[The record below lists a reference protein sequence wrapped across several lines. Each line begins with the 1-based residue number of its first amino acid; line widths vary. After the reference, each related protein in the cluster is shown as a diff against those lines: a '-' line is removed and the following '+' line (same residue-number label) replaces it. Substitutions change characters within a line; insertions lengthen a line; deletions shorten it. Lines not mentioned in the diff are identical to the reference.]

1 MSDAQVSTPKG
12 FSGNAS
18 IEGST
23 TLQDLQQVPTPV
35 EGGELG
41 HYEPKLNKPG
51 NVGFLGSLIGGIA
64 GLGSS
69 IIGAFT
75 ANRRMKKEHQYR
87 ELEAENDLRRQVE
100 LFNHQAY
107 YNSPLRQR
115 ERMEDAGLSKLAMVE
130 KGGSFAGGQQVMP
143 TAPNPGHMTSNYGLG
158 SLVAEGVQGSLDS
171 FVKMAQA
178 KDLNA
183 SADLKSKQTV
193 TETFRAN
200 LVDLEGVTE
209 RLKQTGVNLQNELL
223 VITKWIQDNTRDD
236 QVLTTHANRQHAE
249 AAVDHMWMQIR
260 NGYKQGRLTDAQARA
275 AFASALESA
284 CNVALFDARAGLLW
298 SQGRLNDA
306 MVQNILAVTKSHLLN
321 NGIIEY
327 MMTGGNTGDYKVKK
341 GSATWFQGQGS
352 KASFLVMDRKY
363 KWMPWMNIS
372 EIVNSTLDNTSKFIG
387 AIKGANI
394 NFDSRSSWNDMPD
407 YGAGF

>member
-1 MSDAQVSTPKG
+1 MPDAQISTPQG

-23 TLQDLQQVPTPV
+23 TMQDLQQVPTPV
-35 EGGELG
+35 EGGELE
-41 HYEPKLNKPG
+41 HYAPKLNKQG

-64 GLGSS
+64 NVGSALVGS
-69 IIGAFT
+69 IG

-87 ELEAENDLRRQVE
+87 ELEAENDLRRQIE
-100 LFNHQAY
+100 LFNHQAS
-107 YNSPLRQR
+107 YNSPLKQR

-143 TAPNPGHMTSNYGLG
+143 AAPNPGHMTSNYGLG
-158 SLVAEGVQGSLDS
+158 SLAVEGVQGALDS

-183 SADLKSKQTV
+183 SAELKSKQTV
-193 TETFRAN
+193 TEAFRAN
-200 LVDLEGVTE
+200 LVDLQGTTE
-209 RLKQTGVNLQNELL
+209 ELKQTGVNLQNDLL
-223 VITKWIQDNTRDD
+223 IIKKWIEDNTRDD
-236 QVLTTHANRQHAE
+236 QVLTTRANRQEAE
-249 AAVDHMWMQIR
+249 ASVNHMWMLIR

-306 MVQNILAVTKSHLLN
+306 MVQNVLATTKNHLLN

-341 GSATWFQGQGS
+341 GSATWYQGQGS
-352 KASFLVMDRKY
+352 KASFLMLDRKY

-372 EIVNSTLDNTSKFIG
+372 EIVNSTLDNTAKFIG
-387 AIKGANI
+387 AVKGANI